1 MYTYEWDPETGGLLL
16 QPKPA
21 EFSKEPRPVYY
32 QELDLLGFD
41 KYWDYEKDDRY
52 PYMWAEANSY
62 YYRGNKVAQ
71 IKGGSLINPPE
82 LIILDNICVSGKK
95 LQFVDISTMISKNR
109 SILDSLIQET
119 IKKIYNTYLSY
130 HNKVNIIYVAFS
142 GGKDSIVTLDLVQKA
157 LPHNAFKVVFGNTD
171 MELPTTLELI
181 HKVSDYCNENKID
194 FIQAQADFSS
204 EYSWKRFGPPA
215 RRLRWCC
222 TVHKTAPVINKLREL
237 CESNRFQSIMITGV
251 RASESASRADY
262 SELSLG
268 KKMAGQYSFHPIIE
282 WNSAELYLY
291 IFANNLLINEA
302 YKYGFSRVGC
312 IMCPNSTERNEYLK
326 MKVFPQQTEKYC
338 NLIIETSSKDLSGAN
353 KDIFLDTGGW
363 KTRFSGRELVFSEQ
377 ERFSFTETSSQ
388 YLFSVINLKD
398 DWKIWYK
405 TIGILDDSDPYYNFE
420 FDGVWRS
427 GKITQKDNISI
438 ISIEKQNTTKNSIDF
453 ISLFKSILAKSQYC
467 IRCGTCEAECPNGC
481 ILMKNDHLVISD
493 KCVKCRS
500 CLKIDNGCLYYNSIK
515 GSKDMK
521 SVKGINRYLSV
532 GVNAHWIEEYI
543 NDNSFEPGNRKTDT
557 MFSFLSDA
565 GMVVKK
571 KLTDF
576 GKLIQDHGL
585 HDDAIWAL
593 MLCNLAYS
601 PAFSWYIHNI
611 PFNEEFTEY
620 RLEGA
625 LGDEVSKKA
634 KGEFWNGF
642 KVILTSND
650 AFQRIGFGIP
660 TIETIAMKS
669 GETKTRLE
677 YITRL
682 TWFDPDPR
690 VILFSLYKFA
700 EACDGYYQFS
710 LTRLLDH
717 EIESA
722 GVSPTQIFGLDRGK
736 MEEIIKGLSV
746 NYPEFISSSFSL
758 GLDTITLNRDKTSAD
773 VLELF

>member
-1 MYTYEWDPETGGLLL
+1 
-16 QPKPA
+16 
-21 EFSKEPRPVYY
+21 
-32 QELDLLGFD
+32 
-41 KYWDYEKDDRY
+41 
-52 PYMWAEANSY
+52 
-62 YYRGNKVAQ
+62 
-71 IKGGSLINPPE
+71 
-82 LIILDNICVSGKK
+82 
-95 LQFVDISTMISKNR
+95 
-109 SILDSLIQET
+109 
-119 IKKIYNTYLSY
+119 
-130 HNKVNIIYVAFS
+130 
-142 GGKDSIVTLDLVQKA
+142 
-157 LPHNAFKVVFGNTD
+157 
-171 MELPTTLELI
+171 
-181 HKVSDYCNENKID
+181 
-194 FIQAQADFSS
+194 
-204 EYSWKRFGPPA
+204 
-215 RRLRWCC
+215 
-222 TVHKTAPVINKLREL
+222 
-237 CESNRFQSIMITGV
+237 
-251 RASESASRADY
+251 
-262 SELSLG
+262 
-268 KKMAGQYSFHPIIE
+268 
-282 WNSAELYLY
+282 
-291 IFANNLLINEA
+291 
-302 YKYGFSRVGC
+302 
-312 IMCPNSTERNEYLK
+312 
-326 MKVFPQQTEKYC
+326 
-338 NLIIETSSKDLSGAN
+338 
-353 KDIFLDTGGW
+353 
-363 KTRFSGRELVFSEQ
+363 
-377 ERFSFTETSSQ
+377 
-388 YLFSVINLKD
+388 
-398 DWKIWYK
+398 
-405 TIGILDDSDPYYNFE
+405 
-420 FDGVWRS
+420 
-427 GKITQKDNISI
+427 
-438 ISIEKQNTTKNSIDF
+438 
-453 ISLFKSILAKSQYC
+453 
-467 IRCGTCEAECPNGC
+467 
-481 ILMKNDHLVISD
+481 
-493 KCVKCRS
+493 
-500 CLKIDNGCLYYNSIK
+500 
-515 GSKDMK
+515 MK